1 MEYKINIPRPLL
13 VVAHEVI
20 VARRTFFGGI
30 TREHALQAHTYAF
43 HIVNGGPSRAIEEVE
58 ANDAVGVDVRVPGYG
73 VRGCT
78 DEDYFG
84 GLRYHMALVVFLVVD
99 GAKRMWRRRI
109 MEAVRRS
116 EWGMGG
122 GEQLV

>member
-1 MEYKINIPRPLL
+1 MKNKANIPRPLGIIP
-13 VVAHEVI
+13 HEI
-20 VARRTFFGGI
+20 LIALRPLLLRI
-30 TREHALQAHTYAF
+30 TRKHTLQTDTHTLDV
-43 HIVNGGPSRAIEEVE
+43 VNRRPTGTVEQIE
-58 ANDAVGVDVRVPGYG
+58 ADDAVGVDVRVPGYG

-99 GAKRMWRRRI
+99 GAKRMWCKRI
-109 MEAVRRS
+109 MEGVKRS

-122 GEQLV
+122 GEQVV